1 MSEPKEP
8 KTSLTA
14 AQKTNLDGFPK
25 AAELIE
31 ITGAHALEASDRAIL
46 NLLYQYAHDSGR
58 LTEEGASWVVPMSEL
73 RPSPHESND
82 RLRQSLDRLLSV
94 KVNVSH
100 RNPETGEPELLL
112 THLFSSFKI
121 PDPSKGKRSG
131 VPSYIGFRVDED
143 LRKILAR
150 SGRWGRIKAE
160 IVCAMTSKYAIAL
173 YEMVQ
178 LRAGLDRCVEQF
190 PVERFRELLGVPPGT
205 YESGSNFVHRVLDVA
220 AIEVNGL
227 SEMGVKVEVVRQSP
241 RAPITAVTMAWWRK
255 EGDEFRAAVA
265 ERNRSKEG
273 RMARLRGMV
282 ETATPLALAAE

>member
-1 MSEPKEP
+1 
-8 KTSLTA
+8 
-14 AQKTNLDGFPK
+14 
-25 AAELIE
+25 
-31 ITGAHALEASDRAIL
+31 
-46 NLLYQYAHDSGR
+46 
-58 LTEEGASWVVPMSEL
+58 
-73 RPSPHESND
+73 
-82 RLRQSLDRLLSV
+82 LSV

-205 YESGSNFVHRVLDVA
+205 YESGSNFVHRVLEVA

-227 SEMGVKVEVVRQSP
+227 SEMGVKIEVVRQSP

-273 RMARLRGMV
+273 RMARLRGTV